1 MQIRTNDYGNAAL
14 PPMSDRHPRLIVL
27 TTTIIAMVFTVA
39 PLPTWLAIVRPAF
52 LVLTVLYWSI
62 MIPRAGGVL
71 LGYASGL
78 ALDVFQGSLLG
89 EHALALS
96 LVTYLAIR
104 LHLLMRAKPLF
115 EQSLFVFAALMVYE
129 SVLWVIDGWSG
140 HALSTP
146 ARWVHTLT
154 GGLIW
159 PLVVGILGRFH
170 ASR

>member
-1 MQIRTNDYGNAAL
+1 LQIRTNDYGTQA
-14 PPMSDRHPRLIVL
+14 PPAMSDRHPRLVVL

-62 MIPRAGGVL
+62 MMPRAGGLL

-89 EHALALS
+89 EHALALAF
-96 LVTYLAIR
+96 VTYLAIR
-104 LHLLMRAKPLF
+104 LNLLMRAKPLF

-129 SVLWVIDGWSG
+129 SLLWVIDGWSG
-140 HALSTP
+140 HPLSTP
-146 ARWVHTLT
+146 ARWVHTVT
-154 GGLIW
+154 GALIW
-159 PLVVGILGRFH
+159 PLVVGILGRFR
-170 ASR
+170 APR

>member
-1 MQIRTNDYGNAAL
+1 
-14 PPMSDRHPRLIVL
+14 MSDRHPRLIAF
-27 TTTIIAMVFTVA
+27 TTTVIAMVLTVA

-62 MIPRAGGVL
+62 MVPRAGGLL

-89 EHALALS
+89 EHALALAF
-96 LVTYLAIR
+96 VTYLAIR
-104 LHLLMRAKPLF
+104 LNLLMRAKPLF
-115 EQSLFVFAALMVYE
+115 EQSLYVFAALMIYE
-129 SVLWVIDGWSG
+129 TALWVIDGWSG
-140 HALSTP
+140 HALSNP
-146 ARWVHTLT
+146 ARWAHTVT
-154 GGLIW
+154 GALIW